1 MKDITFDHNADTFTK
16 ALGLAEGE
24 AEKQL
29 QKLSEAADKI
39 ADEGEGRMNRS
50 KLAELVVANLDKEV
64 ILLFAT
70 EYVIEQFT
78 ENSMEQMLKQLQK
91 MKDAL
96 KD

>member
-1 MKDITFDHNADTFTK
+1 MKDITFDHSADTFTK

-29 QKLSEAADKI
+29 EKLSEVADK
-39 ADEGEGRMNRS
+39 AQEKEGGMNRS
-50 KLAELVVANLDKEV
+50 KLAELVLANLDKEV

-78 ENSMEQMLKQLQK
+78 ENSMEQMVKQLKQLR
-91 MKDAL
+91 DAL